1 MPAVSSYL
9 YHIGLFVRTQVRY
22 FFSVSIFFGT
32 NSKKTLH
39 CTQSFLRYN
48 RPKGVVWMAENKF
61 QSPEMLARCLPMSSL
76 QAVLGGKWKIL
87 ILWYVAFYKVQRF
100 G

>member
-32 NSKKTLH
+32 NSKKAPALDPIIF
-39 CTQSFLRYN
+39 CVIIGERSGLDGR
-48 RPKGVVWMAENKF
+48 E
-61 QSPEMLARCLPMSSL
+61 
-76 QAVLGGKWKIL
+76 
-87 ILWYVAFYKVQRF
+87 
-100 G
+100 